1 MRRLLAVAKRQ
12 GVAFDRAWAWA
23 NERTVYPHDRTRRD
37 EYKAAVAW
45 ARPAFELAYGDEEV
59 PGGEAALIV
68 AQTLPNEG
76 NYSTSGTSAFQY
88 HVPPEERRRAA

>member
-1 MRRLLAVAKRQ
+1 MRRFLTVAKRQ
-12 GVAFDRAWAWA
+12 GVEFASAWEWA
-23 NERTVYPHDRTRRD
+23 DERCVYPHDRKHRE
-37 EYKAAVAW
+37 EYKAVVKW
-45 ARPAFELAYGDEEV
+45 ARPLFELAYGDEEV

-76 NYSTSGTSAFQY
+76 NHSTSGTSAFQY